1 LALGNEE
8 ALMRQSTI
16 PQDLIID
23 HLLRARD
30 CCGSRFW
37 NAFNSAGQ
45 TTITMLVVEKT
56 ITDDVVEE
64 KIKDLKPI
72 HPELARVAETIHE
85 MDLKETVN
93 AILVIDA
100 LEALL
105 KVHAMR
111 EARGTALTD
120 EMAQHIVMEL
130 KPKHPILAAVI
141 ERGHRMDLKET
152 VGALIVVDALKR
164 FLKIHAARLATD

>member
-1 LALGNEE
+1 
-8 ALMRQSTI
+8 M
-16 PQDLIID
+16 PQAKIAMLII
-23 HLLRARD
+23 
-30 CCGSRFW
+30 
-37 NAFNSAGQ
+37 
-45 TTITMLVVEKT
+45 EKT
-56 ITDDVVEE
+56 ITNEMVQE
-64 KIKDLKPI
+64 KIKKLKPI
-72 HPELARVAETIHE
+72 HPELAQVAETIHK

-111 EARGTALTD
+111 EALGKALTD
-120 EMAQHIVMEL
+120 ETAEQIVKEL
-130 KPKHPILAAVI
+130 KPKHPVLAAVI

-152 VGALIVVDALKR
+152 VAALIVIDALKR